1 MAVSIVKTKRA
12 ADVRKAVELLGGMD
26 KFVSSG
32 DTVVVKP
39 NICVG
44 KESST
49 GVVTDPE
56 MVAEVC
62 RMVSECGAKP
72 VVAES
77 PIFPLKAGKVFR
89 KAGYGDFESTYG
101 FPLVNID
108 SAESLEIRINGG
120 KAIDH
125 SVVSRLVFTCDRL
138 IDMPV
143 MKTHLQT
150 VVTLGLKN
158 LKGVV
163 VGEQKHIIHLSGLDQ
178 GIVDLNKVV
187 RSDLTVIDGIVG
199 MDGVGGPTQGNTVE
213 IGVIVAGDNVVEV
226 DSVGVRIMGGDPR
239 KVAHVRLAAEQGLGS
254 LDGFDILGDSV
265 ESVSKKLSLP
275 RLPSLNRILI
285 TGIFSRL
292 WMVSRNLVVGV
303 TGGEKVR
310 RRARPGELVI
320 DHDKCDGCRLC
331 ISACPVDALTYD
343 VDELVCDRDTCVRC
357 FCCAEVC
364 PTGALGKRM

>member
-1 MAVSIVKTKRA
+1 MTVSIVKTERA
-12 ADVRKAVELLGGMD
+12 ADVRKAVELLGGMER
-26 KFVSSG
+26 FVSSG

-62 RMVSECGAKP
+62 RMVSECGARP

-89 KAGYGDFESTYG
+89 KAGYGDFELTYG
-101 FPLVNID
+101 FPLVDID
-108 SAESLEIRINGG
+108 SAENLEIKINEG

-125 SVVSRLVFTCDRL
+125 SVVPKLILTCDRL

-187 RSDLTVIDGIVG
+187 RSDLIIIDGIVG
-199 MDGVGGPTQGNTVE
+199 MDGIGGPTQGNTVE

-226 DSVGVRIMGGDPR
+226 DSVGIRIMGGDPR

-254 LDGFDILGDSV
+254 LDGFETLGDSI
-265 ESVSKKLSLP
+265 ESASRKLALP
-275 RLPSLNRILI
+275 RLPSLNRLLI
-285 TGIFSRL
+285 TGIGSRL
-292 WMVSRNLVVGV
+292 WMFARNLKVRV

-310 RRARPGELVI
+310 RSARLGELVI
-320 DHDKCDGCRLC
+320 DHDTCDGCRLC
-331 ISACPVDALTYD
+331 IPACPVDALTFA
-343 VDELVCDRDTCVRC
+343 DELICDRDVCVRC
-357 FCCAEVC
+357 FCCAEIC
-364 PTGALGKRM
+364 PTGALGKRI